1 MCVAQGYYDAIR
13 HSPFQYHEGSD
24 ELSEVFFNPDHQ
36 GYLTK
41 EGGKHKSWRKRWFIL
56 TDNCLYYFKSPSD
69 KEPLGIIPLENL
81 EVRECTDTRKNVSV
95 YTCSFLSS
103 MYMYVILIIGLG
115 YGGVDGGSP
124 LVYARWVKTKVHH
137 GYCCMGKLI

>member
-1 MCVAQGYYDAIR
+1 MYVFVQGYYDAIR

-56 TDNCLYYFKSPSD
+56 TDNCLYYFKNPSD

-81 EVRECTDTRKNVSV
+81 EIRECTDTRKNVS
-95 YTCSFLSS
+95 LS
-103 MYMYVILIIGLG
+103 I
-115 YGGVDGGSP
+115 
-124 LVYARWVKTKVHH
+124 
-137 GYCCMGKLI
+137 CCVL

>member
-1 MCVAQGYYDAIR
+1 MWSVVPLAIIILIASHNIQSQLKTCESTSLFLQGHYDAIR
-13 HSPFQYHEGSD
+13 HSPFQYHEGTD

-56 TDNCLYYFKSPSD
+56 ADNCLYYFKSPSD

-81 EVRECTDTRKNVSV
+81 EVREYTDTRKNVS
-95 YTCSFLSS
+95 
-103 MYMYVILIIGLG
+103 IINVLLRS
-115 YGGVDGGSP
+115 DN
-124 LVYARWVKTKVHH
+124 
-137 GYCCMGKLI
+137 C

>member
-1 MCVAQGYYDAIR
+1 MFYMIPEPAEATILVAMCVAQGYYDAIR
-13 HSPFQYHEGSD
+13 HSPFQYHEGAD

-95 YTCSFLSS
+95 
-103 MYMYVILIIGLG
+103 
-115 YGGVDGGSP
+115 
-124 LVYARWVKTKVHH
+124 
-137 GYCCMGKLI
+137 

>member
-1 MCVAQGYYDAIR
+1 MACPSPLSLNMVLTNVHYLLLGYFDAIR
-13 HSPFQYHEGSD
+13 HSPFQYHQGTD

-81 EVRECTDTRKNVSV
+81 EVRECTDTRKNVS
-95 YTCSFLSS
+95 TSLQCGCSLL
-103 MYMYVILIIGLG
+103 VGACDCQLLCWLA
-115 YGGVDGGSP
+115 VAENRVP
-124 LVYARWVKTKVHH
+124 LDSLY
-137 GYCCMGKLI
+137 